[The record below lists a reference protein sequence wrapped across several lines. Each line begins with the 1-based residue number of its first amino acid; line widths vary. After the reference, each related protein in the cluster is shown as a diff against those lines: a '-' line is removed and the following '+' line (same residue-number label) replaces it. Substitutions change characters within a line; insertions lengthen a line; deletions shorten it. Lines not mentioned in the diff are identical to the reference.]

1 MPKTINMYKRKY
13 INPEIDLSESIIK
26 QSSGENLAEVVKNH
40 LRNNVDIDT
49 KLDSSLQKYISDS
62 KKSFIPMAALGMSMP
77 NIAD

>member
-1 MPKTINMYKRKY
+1 MYKRKY